1 MTHQTTKVCQKD
13 NFFFFFFFFFF
24 ILKTLFLLL
33 ILLLLLLLLLLLFFG
48 INTKLVLV
56 IDVNHKSLP
65 HDIKIIQ
72 RSSG

>member
-13 NFFFFFFFFFF
+13 NFFFFFFFFFV
-24 ILKTLFLLL
+24 I
-33 ILLLLLLLLLLLFFG
+33 IPLLLLLLLLLLLFFG